1 MVLPYQVFNSS
12 GEQVLESDTRCRY
25 PARIELSILEAG
37 YAIKIDG
44 KRLTKT
50 EIRKAVARK

>member
-1 MVLPYQVFNSS
+1 MVLPYQVFNPS

-50 EIRKAVARK
+50 EVRKEISRK